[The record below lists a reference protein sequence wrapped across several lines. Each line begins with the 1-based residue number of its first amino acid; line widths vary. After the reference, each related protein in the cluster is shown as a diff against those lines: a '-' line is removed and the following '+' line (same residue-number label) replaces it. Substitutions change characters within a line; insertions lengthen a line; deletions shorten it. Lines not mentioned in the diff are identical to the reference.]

1 VVGAATLMLTFIAR
15 RLAATVGLLIV
26 VSFITFVIFFVVPEW
41 AGQTPYQLALAYVGR
56 GASVKD
62 VTMIETRLGLN
73 QPFFPHYYD
82 YVKAMFVGTN
92 YFDGTQTVH
101 CSAPCFGYSFRTNAE
116 VWPTVLG
123 VFPVTLSIAAGAAVL
138 WLVFGV
144 ASGVV
149 SAVLKGSI
157 WDRASMFV
165 SLLGVSLPIYFI
177 APMVMLVLCYHWS
190 VLQPPTY
197 VGILQNPGSWASNMI
212 LPWTTLA
219 FGYAALYTRLT
230 RAGMLDALNEDFT
243 RTARAKGLS
252 ERKVIGKHALRAA
265 VTPIITIFGMDVGAL
280 LGGAVLAEEAFSMHG
295 VGQLALTAIN
305 EQDFP
310 MIMGV
315 TLFAAFFVILAN
327 LVVDVG
333 YAALD
338 PRVRLA

>member
-1 VVGAATLMLTFIAR
+1 MIGAATLMLTFIVR
-15 RLAATVGLLIV
+15 RLVATVGLLVV
-26 VSFITFVIFFVVPEW
+26 VSFITFVIFFVVPQW
-41 AGQTPYQLALAYVGR
+41 AGQTPYEMALSYVGK
-56 GASVKD
+56 GASVKQI
-62 VTMIETRLGLN
+62 TTIETRLDFNEAFL
-73 QPFFPHYYD
+73 PHYFD
-82 YVKAMFVGTN
+82 YVKAMFVGTT
-92 YFDGTQTVH
+92 YFDGSQYLH
-101 CSAPCFGYSFRTNAE
+101 CSAPCFGYSFRTNVQ

-123 VFPVTLSIAAGAAVL
+123 VFPVTLSIAAGAAVV

-149 SAVLKGSI
+149 SAVFKGSI

-177 APMVMLVLCYHWS
+177 APMAMLVLCYHWS

-197 VGILQNPGSWASNMI
+197 VGILQNPGSWAANMI

-243 RTARAKGLS
+243 RTARAKGLP

-265 VTPIITIFGMDVGAL
+265 LTPIVTIFGMDVGAL

-295 VGQLALTAIN
+295 VGALALTAVN